1 MKKKLP
7 QEIYC
12 HSKKQKADF
21 NSQEYVNKIKKFVW
35 RQQLVPAKPAIPATA
50 RLVACHIHKPLGDGS
65 RANFMDIS

>member
-1 MKKKLP
+1 MKKELS

-35 RQQLVPAKPAIPATA
+35 R
-50 RLVACHIHKPLGDGS
+50 
-65 RANFMDIS
+65 